1 MEGRGDGPVSKMFAT
16 QAGGSESDLQNP
28 CKKPV
33 LHLLTQPDERETGDR
48 RFPRQHVWMHWQAPA
63 SLKYPVWKIK
73 VESRR
78 GRYSMSAYTDVNL

>member
-1 MEGRGDGPVSKMFAT
+1 MAQSVKCLPHKQE
-16 QAGGSESDLQNP
+16 DLSQISRTRV
-28 CKKPV
+28 KSQV